1 MASLFTLSAGSG
13 RKGDD
18 DFSNVAKS
26 MTEYSQLRVYIP
38 KLYAAVH
45 ANDLRSF
52 RPFMSHGGLK
62 LFTI

>member
-13 RKGDD
+13 RKGDN

-26 MTEYSQLRVYIP
+26 MIEYSQLRVNMP
-38 KLYAAVH
+38 TLYTVVH

-62 LFTI
+62 LSTI